1 MTITSL
7 LDREDVLVLDVE
19 TTGFALWSEIVDIA
33 IIDTTGQVL
42 IDSLV
47 MPRGSV
53 PDGAAAVHGLTDSRL
68 REMKAPAWTDVFPV
82 VERTLAKA
90 NVLAIYNRP
99 YDLRL
104 LTQTNRTWRTSFDL
118 DFSIPDSCCVMQAY
132 AEFRGERRGRRSDS
146 TLKDH
151 TLENAYRHETGK
163 EPVNSHRALTDCR
176 LTLAVMRAMA
186 KSGADVPSVSLHS
199 EFQYDGA
206 ARLDDKRIVITGSMA
221 DASRCTVERL
231 IKRLGGRPTQ
241 SVSRKTDFVIVGDK
255 PGKKLHKARE
265 LGIPVVRWEVFK
277 EYLHN
282 H

>member
-53 PDGAAAVHGLTDSRL
+53 PDGAAAVHGLTDDRL
-68 REMKAPAWTDVFPV
+68 REMKAPAWTDVCPV

-163 EPVNSHRALTDCR
+163 EPVNAHRALTDCR

-186 KSGADVPSVSLHS
+186 ASGTDVPSVSLHS

-231 IKRLGGRPTQ
+231 IRRLGGRPTQ

-255 PGKKLHKARE
+255 PGKKFHKARE
-265 LGIPVVRWEVFK
+265 LCIPVVRWEVFK